1 MAYNE
6 HLSDRIESILNQ
18 KHINYV
24 GKKMMGGIAY
34 MVDGKMCIGVIKDNM
49 MARVGPDAYDAAL
62 LREGCREMDF
72 TKRPMK
78 GFVFVKPEGWD
89 MDADLEYWIDLCL
102 AFNPFAKASKKR

>member
-18 KHINYV
+18 KHV
-24 GKKMMGGIAY
+24 HFEGKKMMGGIAF
-34 MVDGKMCIGVIKDNM
+34 MVDGKMSVGVIKDNM
-49 MARVGPDAYDAAL
+49 MARVGPDAYEAAL
-62 LREGCREMDF
+62 VRKGCREMDF

-78 GFVFVKPEGWD
+78 GYVYVEPEGWD